1 MDSLVFFVLPVVLLL
16 AGVPVFAILLL
27 VSIVAIAMN
36 PQLPM
41 HSVQTVVFGAL
52 DSFPLLAI
60 PLFILAGDIMGTGGM
75 ARRLIEWV
83 MSVVGGIRGSL
94 AVTVVGSSTMFGA
107 MSGSSIGCIAAVGRT
122 LYGPLRKGGYSMRF
136 SGGVIAATGA
146 IDILIPPSIPMII
159 YGIAAQQ
166 SVPKLFLA
174 GIVPGILMAIVAAA
188 YVLVYARVKMVPLTE
203 PARWRNVV
211 AATGDASWSL
221 AAPVFILGGI
231 YGGIFTPTEAAGMAV
246 IYAVLVSRFIYRE
259 ATWLDLWRVASRSMY
274 LMAQILIIVAGA
286 GLYSWLVTTS
296 GMPQQL
302 VANLQQLGLPT
313 WQLLIIFNVLLL
325 VIGSFIEPP
334 AAILILTPLFLPTV
348 IAAGM
353 DPIHF
358 GIIMTMNLAIG
369 MFTPPFGLNL
379 FAVNG
384 MFKVPLHVLYSGVLP
399 LMALYIGVL
408 MLITYVPWITLAPLK
423 LLSQ

>member
-1 MDSLVFFVLPVVLLL
+1 MDTLIYFALPVVMLL
-16 AGVPVFAILLL
+16 AGIPVFAILLG
-27 VSIVAIAMN
+27 VSIIALAIN
-36 PQLPM
+36 PLLPM

-60 PLFILAGDIMGTGGM
+60 PLFILAGDIMGSGGL

-83 MSVVGGIRGSL
+83 MSIVGGIRGSL
-94 AVTVVGSSTMFGA
+94 AVTVVASSTMFGA
-107 MSGSSIGCIAAVGRT
+107 MSGSSVGCIAAVGRT
-122 LYGPLRKGGYSMRF
+122 LYKPLQKAGYGMPF

-146 IDILIPPSIPMII
+146 IDVLIPPSIPMMI

-174 GIVPGILMAIVAAA
+174 GVVPGILMAVVAAL
-188 YVLVYARVKMVPLTE
+188 YVLGYARVKMVPLTD
-203 PARWRNVV
+203 PARWSNIV
-211 AATGDASWSL
+211 AATRDASWSL
-221 AAPVFILGGI
+221 AAPVVILGGI
-231 YGGIFTPTEAAGMAV
+231 YGGVFTPTEAAGVAV
-246 IYAVLVSRFIYRE
+246 IYAVLVSRYVYKE
-259 ATWLDLWRVASRSMY
+259 LSWPDLWRVAVRSMY

-296 GMPQQL
+296 GVPQQL
-302 VANLQQLGLPT
+302 VASLQQLGLPN
-313 WQLLIIFNVLLL
+313 WQLLLVFNVLLL
-325 VIGSFIEPP
+325 VIGSFVEPP

-384 MFKVPLHVLYSGVLP
+384 LFKVPLEVLYRGVLP
-399 LMALYIGVL
+399 LLGLYLGVL
-408 MLITYVPWITLAPLK
+408 MLITYVPAITLWPLK
-423 LLSQ
+423 LMSQ

>member
-1 MDSLVFFVLPVVLLL
+1 MSVAIYFGLPVLLL
-16 AGVPVFAILLL
+16 VLGVPIFAILLM
-27 VSIVAIAMN
+27 VSLLALALN

-41 HSVQTVVFGAL
+41 HSVQTVVFGSL

-60 PLFILAGDIMGTGGM
+60 PLFILAGDIMGSGGL
-75 ARRLIEWV
+75 ARRLIDWV
-83 MSVVGGIRGSL
+83 MSIVGGIRGSL
-94 AVTVVGSSTMFGA
+94 GLTVVGSSTMFGA
-107 MSGSSIGCIAAVGRT
+107 MSGSSVGCIAAVGRT
-122 LYGPLRKGGYSMRF
+122 LYSPLKQAGYGERF

-174 GIVPGILMAIVAAA
+174 GIVPGLIMAAVAAA
-188 YVLVYARVKMVPLTE
+188 YVLVFARVRRVPRTE
-203 PARWRNVV
+203 PAQLSRILK
-211 AATGDASWSL
+211 ATREAGWSL

-231 YGGIFTPTEAAGMAV
+231 YGGLFTPTEAAGVAV
-246 IYAVLVSRFIYRE
+246 LYAILVSRYVYRE
-259 ATWLDLWRVASRSMY
+259 LGWSDLWKVTCRSMF
-274 LMAQILIIVAGA
+274 LMAQILIIVAAA

-296 GMPQQL
+296 GVPQALVETLRQL
-302 VANLQQLGLPT
+302 NLPT
-313 WQLLIIFNVLLL
+313 WQLLLMFNVLLL
-325 VIGSFIEPP
+325 VVGSFIEPP
-334 AAILILTPLFLPTV
+334 AAILILAPLFMPTV
-348 IAAGM
+348 MAAGV

-384 MFKVPLHVLYSGVLP
+384 LFKVPLQTLYRGVLP
-399 LMALYIGVL
+399 LLALYILVL
-408 MLITYVPWITLAPLK
+408 LLITYVPSITLAPLR
-423 LLSQ
+423 LLE